1 MTIVRV
7 EVNGMLY
14 EDYHPD
20 CKCITSRTNSGSYA
34 FIQVLDLNTS
44 MHKRYWG
51 KFDIENPEA
60 SIAHIMTYGG
70 PWPSL
75 PEPDENLDN

>member
-1 MTIVRV
+1 MPILRV

-20 CKCITSRTNSGSYA
+20 CKCITSQTDTGTYA
-34 FIQVLDLNTS
+34 FLQVLDQGTG

-51 KFDIENPEA
+51 RFDVERPEA
-60 SIAHIMTYGG
+60 SIKRIMTLGG
-70 PWPSL
+70 KWPSL
-75 PEPDENLDN
+75 PAPDELLDE